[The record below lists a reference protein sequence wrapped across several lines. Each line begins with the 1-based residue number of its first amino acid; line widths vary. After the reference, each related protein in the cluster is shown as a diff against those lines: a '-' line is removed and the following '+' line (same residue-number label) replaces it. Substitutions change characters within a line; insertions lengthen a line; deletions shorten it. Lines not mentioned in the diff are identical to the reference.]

1 MKDNVVLGKAFYFA
15 ERIYK
20 LHRYLMLE
28 KKEYIL
34 ARQILRCGTSIG
46 ANLEEANAAQT
57 KKDFIAKA
65 SISYKEA
72 RETSYWLRLIKQ
84 VEIIEEQHFYSIHK
98 DCLDLVNLISKILQT
113 AKTSQRDEKKV
124 KPVSKT
130 Q

>member
-1 MKDNVVLGKAFYFA
+1 MKDNIVLEKAFHFA

-20 LHRYLMLE
+20 LHRFLLAE

-84 VEIIEEQHFYSIHK
+84 VNLIEEHHFYSIHK
-98 DCLDLVNLISKILQT
+98 DCLELVNLISTILQT
-113 AKTSQRDEKKV
+113 SKSNLTIGAKEKSPGCK
-124 KPVSKT
+124 
-130 Q
+130 